1 MPDDKE
7 IRSDAKLKNLP
18 AEALEDLWRFR
29 NPEEGGTKL
38 TLEEIAVEIP
48 LRYGFTV
55 SLSTLS
61 EFYSWLRQK
70 KRVEAAA
77 ERANQAKLKYAEMN
91 PGAALEELQTVGQ
104 FIFTSE
110 TMENGDVLN
119 FARLR
124 KLWLQEKAVAQKD
137 QIIAQ
142 KDRALDQQDKTI
154 EQNNR
159 RITLLETAA
168 AEAKAKLL
176 ALTSSAQ
183 SRGGLTPETLKQI
196 EEAAG
201 LL

>member
-38 TLEEIAVEIP
+38 PLEEIAVEIP

-77 ERANQAKLKYAEMN
+77 ERASQAR
-91 PGAALEELQTVGQ
+91 LQLAKDPDMTPEGLRKVGQ
-104 FIFTSE
+104 MIFTSE
-110 TMENGDVLN
+110 MIEGGDVKAFVELVKLQLQAQALEIN
-119 FARLR
+119 AR
-124 KLWLQEKAVAQKD
+124 KLK
-137 QIIAQ
+137 
-142 KDRALDQQDKTI
+142 
-154 EQNNR
+154 
-159 RITLLETAA
+159 LLEDSA